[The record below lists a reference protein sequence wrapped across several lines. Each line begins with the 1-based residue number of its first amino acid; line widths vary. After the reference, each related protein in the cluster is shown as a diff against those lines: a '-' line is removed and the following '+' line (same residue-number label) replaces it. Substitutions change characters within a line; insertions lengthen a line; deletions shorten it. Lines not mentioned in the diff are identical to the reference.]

1 MSLDVQ
7 IVFPQEAVQLTRVQV
22 IPGLVPRTLD
32 VLGADFRSVDEVLIN
47 QIPSPDVVILSK
59 IRLLAQVPD
68 QIRLDR
74 VVTVSVLS
82 RKLTVTEKSF
92 LRFRIGKAPGK
103 VSGILRLLQLFLK
116 ILFTTPGSDIFN
128 QKTGGAG
135 LRNIG
140 QTFGADEGGGIVS
153 DFVVAIA
160 NTSRQ
165 IIAIQGRDPSLPRD
179 ERLLAAKILTAGFNR
194 SEGALVVSVEVT
206 SQAGRAATANVEL

>member
-1 MSLDVQ
+1 MALDFQ
-7 IVFPQEAVQLTRVQV
+7 CVFPQEAVQLTRVHLV
-22 IPGLVPRTLD
+22 PGLIPKTLD
-32 VLGADFRSVDEVLIN
+32 IIGADFRSVDEVLIN

-59 IRLLAQVPD
+59 TRLLAQVPD
-68 QIRLDR
+68 QIMSNRLI
-74 VVTVSVLS
+74 TVSVLS

-116 ILFTTPGSDIFN
+116 ILFTTPGTDIFS

-140 QTFGADEGGGIVS
+140 QTFGSDEGGGIVS
-153 DFVVAIA
+153 DFVVAVA
-160 NTSRQ
+160 TTSRQ
-165 IIAIQGRDPSLPRD
+165 IIAIQGRDSSLPRD
-179 ERLLAAKILTAGFNR
+179 ERLLAAKVLSAGFNK

>member
-59 IRLLAQVPD
+59 TRLLAQVPD